1 MTLTSV
7 QLAQLFPAGVVV
19 EVASPNDA
27 GAAGLLGPERQYAE
41 RMAPRRVAE
50 FAAGRAAARRAL
62 AALGVASA
70 PLTWMHG
77 DRDVAWPAGFV
88 GSISHTQGLAAAVVA
103 RSGLDAWGAPLAGV
117 GLDVEGAEPL
127 GDELVPR
134 ICLPGELASLAG
146 HAAPPAG
153 WPKVLFAVKEAA
165 YKAWYPQARVALD
178 FSDMQVTVDPAGRF
192 RALVLGVGEVQ
203 AALAARGVDAR
214 AGALLGRFTWDG
226 AHVAA
231 AAVLVPRR

>member
-1 MTLTSV
+1 M
-7 QLAQLFPAGVVV
+7 QLARLFPAGVVV

-27 GAAGLLGPERQYAE
+27 GATGLLGPEQQYAE

-62 AALGVASA
+62 GALGVPSA
-70 PLTWMHG
+70 PLAWVQG
-77 DRDVAWPAGFV
+77 DRDVVWPTGFV

-103 RSGLDAWGAPLAGV
+103 RSGLDAWGAPLMGV

-134 ICLPGELASLAG
+134 ICLPAELASLAG
-146 HAAPPAG
+146 HPAPPAG

-165 YKAWYPQARVALD
+165 YKAWYPPARVALD
-178 FSDMQVTVDPAGRF
+178 FSDMQVTLDPGGGF
-192 RALVLGVGEVQ
+192 RASVLAMGEVQ
-203 AALAARGVDAR
+203 AALAARGVDAQACELR
-214 AGALLGRFTWDG
+214 GMFTWSG

-231 AAVLVPRR
+231 SAVLVPRR